1 MYGESN
7 MGEVVILDVIIL
19 FLDEEEELFVDSIID
34 SIIVIIR

>member
-19 FLDEEEELFVDSIID
+19 FLDEEEELFVDSIV
-34 SIIVIIR
+34 VIIR

>member
-7 MGEVVILDVIIL
+7 MGEVVIFDVIIL
-19 FLDEEEELFVDSIID
+19 FLDEEELFVD

>member
-1 MYGESN
+1 

-19 FLDEEEELFVDSIID
+19 FLDEEELFVD

>member
-19 FLDEEEELFVDSIID
+19 FLDEEEELFVDSII
-34 SIIVIIR
+34 VIIR

>member
-19 FLDEEEELFVDSIID
+19 FLDEEELFVD